1 MKAELGTESLVLSLR
16 PHYADL
22 VFTGSK
28 RAELRRRFADD
39 AEGWHVFVYVT
50 SPVRVLRGG
59 FRVDR
64 VWKGAPQELWT
75 KVSGIAAVEKSIF
88 DAYYE
93 GKEVAYALKIR
104 DVWEFSQPPG
114 LTELREELGHF
125 IVPQSWRYAKA
136 GELEWLESVRK
147 VPSRVA

>member
-1 MKAELGTESLVLSLR
+1 MTEEPGAESLVLSLR

-28 RAELRRRFADD
+28 RAELRRRFAAG

-59 FRVDR
+59 FRVEQ
-64 VWKGAPQELWT
+64 VWKGTPKELWG
-75 KVSGIAAVEKSIF
+75 KVSRIAGVEKAIF

-93 GKEVAYALKIR
+93 GKEIAYALKIH
-104 DVWEFSQPPG
+104 DVWEFCEPPG
-114 LTELREELGHF
+114 LAELRQELGQF
-125 IVPQSWRYAKA
+125 IVPQSWRYVKA
-136 GELEWLESVRK
+136 GELEWLHDANKVR
-147 VPSRVA
+147 SRWA